1 MTKPT
6 TLLQQAYLDSAAA
19 LDGFGEMGQTAT
31 AADVRRAHVLWSS
44 IPDEDR
50 HLVTLCFQQFDG
62 QRELF
67 NATPEGPLQ

>member
-1 MTKPT
+1 MTKSP

-19 LDGFGEMGQTAT
+19 LDGFGEMGQAAT
-31 AADVRRAHVLWSS
+31 AADVQRAHVLWAS
-44 IPDEDR
+44 IPEEDR

-67 NATPEGPLQ
+67 NAVPEPAL